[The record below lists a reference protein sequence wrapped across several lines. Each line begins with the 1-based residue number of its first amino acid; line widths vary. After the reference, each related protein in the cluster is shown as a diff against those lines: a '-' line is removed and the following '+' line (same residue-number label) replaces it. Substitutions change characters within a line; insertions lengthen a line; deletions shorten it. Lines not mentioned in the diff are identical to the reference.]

1 MTDERL
7 HYPAT
12 ARNRDAILD
21 VLRGVLPPAGLVLE
35 IASGSGEHAVH
46 FARAFPN
53 LNFQPSDPQPEA
65 VRSIKAWIEGS
76 GAANIRPPLTLDVTA
91 PDWTL
96 VLNAADAML
105 CINMTHIAPWTATE
119 GLMQGAAR
127 VLRPGAP
134 LYLYGP
140 YRRAEVTTAPSNEA
154 FDADLKARN
163 PQWGLRD
170 LADVAAL
177 ARAAGFAGPE
187 VTEMPANNLSVV
199 FWKVKGAEADQVSEL
214 SWPG

>member
-12 ARNRDAILD
+12 QRNRDAILG

-53 LNFQPSDPQPEA
+53 TTFQPSDPQPEA
-65 VRSIKAWIEGS
+65 VRSIAAWIANS
-76 GAANIRPPLTLDVTA
+76 GAANIHPPLTLDVTA
-91 PDWTL
+91 PDWSR
-96 VLNAADAML
+96 VLDAADAIL
-105 CINMTHIAPWTATE
+105 CINMIHIAPWAATE
-119 GLMQGAAR
+119 GLIRGAAHI
-127 VLRPGAP
+127 LRPGAP

-170 LADVAAL
+170 LADVTAL
-177 ARAAGFAGPE
+177 AHAAGFAGPE

-199 FWKVKGAEADQVSEL
+199 FRKV
-214 SWPG
+214 

>member
-1 MTDERL
+1 MIDERL

-21 VLRGVLPPAGLVLE
+21 VLRGVLPPSGLVLE
-35 IASGSGEHAVH
+35 IASGSGEHALH
-46 FARAFPN
+46 FARAFPH
-53 LNFQPSDPQPEA
+53 LTFQPSDPQPEA
-65 VRSIKAWIEGS
+65 VRSIKAWTEDS

-91 PDWTL
+91 PDWPRML
-96 VLNAADAML
+96 DAADAML
-105 CINMTHIAPWTATE
+105 CINMIHIAPWGATE
-119 GLMQGAAR
+119 GLMRGAAQI
-127 VLRPGAP
+127 LRPGAP

-140 YRRAEVTTAPSNEA
+140 YRRAEVVTAPSNEA
-154 FDADLKARN
+154 FDTDLKARN

-177 ARAAGFAGPE
+177 ARAAGFSGPQ

-199 FWKVKGAEADQVSEL
+199 FRKV
-214 SWPG
+214 